1 MGNDTKYL
9 PSSCRLYQISRE
21 TGVSR
26 SGRMDLISEIKLWCL
41 VRRTLG
47 VIAVLIEVPVMA
59 VFVIVSTRIQVFW
72 LVTLSSRVIDCWLVL
87 RRTYRHRLQGS
98 RSQWQ
103 RYVSWKC
110 RESSLLL

>member
-9 PSSCRLYQISRE
+9 PSSCRLYQTSRK

-59 VFVIVSTRIQVFW
+59 VVIVSTRIQVF
-72 LVTLSSRVIDCWLVL
+72 
-87 RRTYRHRLQGS
+87 
-98 RSQWQ
+98 
-103 RYVSWKC
+103 
-110 RESSLLL
+110 